1 MDRELAPTERR
12 KHLTR
17 RLLTIGLALAALV
30 FVLAATV
37 DWLRPSLSRRD
48 LVVAR
53 VERGAIESNLEAT
66 GTVVPLAEQA
76 ISSPVEARVLRIG
89 RRAGARVRAGDELL
103 TLDTGAAQL
112 DADRLA
118 ELLTQKESE
127 TAQLRLRLDE
137 AIATIDAQIEQ
148 GKLDRDILHYT
159 STQRSRLR
167 EAGLIAEQD
176 ALGAAAAAKK
186 SDIGLRQ
193 LADARTRAVRSR
205 DAQLAAAQADVAIR
219 RRELEESRRQLQ
231 LAMLRADRDGILT
244 YVIPEEGTTV
254 RRGDVVARI
263 ADLSAYRVEGTIS
276 DVHATRIAS
285 GMRARVTIDDISLAG
300 TIDSVDPR
308 IVNGV
313 VKFYVT
319 LDAPSHAGLR
329 HNMRVDVAVVT
340 GRRTDTLIVRRGS
353 LGRTNAST
361 AFVLQDDEAVRR
373 SVRFGLSNQQSIEVR
388 DGLREGET
396 VVISDMSAFEDV
408 SAVKVQ
414 R

>member
-37 DWLRPSLSRRD
+37 DWLRPSLTRRD

-361 AFVLQDDEAVRR
+361 AFVVKDDEAVRR

>member
-1 MDRELAPTERR
+1 MDRELAPAERR

-37 DWLRPSLSRRD
+37 DWLRPSLVRRD

-89 RRAGARVRAGDELL
+89 RRAGARVRKGDELL

-148 GKLDRDILHYT
+148 GILDREILHYT

-193 LADARTRAVRSR
+193 LADARSRAVRSR

-254 RRGDVVARI
+254 RRGDVVARV

-285 GMRARVTIDDISLAG
+285 GMRAHVTIDDISLAG

-319 LDAPSHAGLR
+319 LDAPSHEGLR

-340 GRRTDTLIVRRGS
+340 GRRTDTLLVRRGS

-361 AFVLQDDEAVRR
+361 AFVLKDGEAVRR
-373 SVRFGLSNQQSIEVR
+373 SVRFGLANQQSIEVR
-388 DGLREGET
+388 EGLREGET

-408 SAVKVQ
+408 RAVKVK
-414 R
+414 